1 MLHTR
6 HEAAKSS
13 PIWQPPDLEVWA
25 SSKRQEFQRGGK
37 LFGSQDFGA

>member
-6 HEAAKSS
+6 HQAAKSS

-25 SSKRQEFQRGGK
+25 SSKRQEFQGGGK

>member
-1 MLHTR
+1 MSHTR
-6 HEAAKSS
+6 HQAAKSS

-25 SSKRQEFQRGGK
+25 SSKRQEFQRGRK